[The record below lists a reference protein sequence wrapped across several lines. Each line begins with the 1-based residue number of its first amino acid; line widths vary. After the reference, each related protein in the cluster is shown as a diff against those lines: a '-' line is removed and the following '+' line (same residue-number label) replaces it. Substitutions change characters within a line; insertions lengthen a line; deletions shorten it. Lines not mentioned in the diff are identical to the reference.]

1 MFMGTNFVIEKHLL
15 LGYELQMPFCHF
27 KVTVIS
33 FVEFELAVAEI
44 IIEEQY
50 QTAENLLNINFEF
63 Q

>member
-33 FVEFELAVAEI
+33 FFECELAVAEI
-44 IIEEQY
+44 RIKEQY
-50 QTAENLLNINFEF
+50 RTDENC
-63 Q
+63 